1 MALHNYLNR
10 CLGRNEIPERL
21 EVMRSLLPWA
31 ITRRLVPIA
40 LANAEYTLRQV
51 VPPGTPPRPSRPCNC
66 SLSLPGR
73 VGASPLAREHCV
85 IREFHPDSSSRE
97 AVLSSPKFAA
107 EVNGMVGTSGT
118 SGTGTIGRTEL
129 AKAVPRLSGTLQLNG
144 LTSRVDV
151 YRDGLGIPHVRAENE
166 RDAFFTQGFVT
177 AQDRL
182 WHMEYD
188 RLRGSGRWA
197 EAVGDS
203 ALEQDKLMR
212 RFRLAASAKADCD
225 AMDDHTRM
233 VFDAYAAG
241 VNAFIEGPDPLPA
254 EYAIDGLL
262 SENER
267 PEPWQPWDSLIV
279 YKVRHILMGVFES
292 KVWRA
297 RMVRAMGPKKAGRLF
312 PGYEPGHLL
321 ILPPG
326 ATAGGSLD
334 VGLEQL
340 AEGAAALN
348 HLAEMDVG
356 SNSWVLGGQPTAGNR
371 GGAASGTASG
381 KPILAGD
388 SHRGLDTP
396 NAYYQNRIACPEF
409 DVTGLSF
416 PGVPAFPHFGHNPWV
431 CWSVTHTA
439 ADYQDLYIEQ
449 LRNADTPQYLYKGEW
464 LDAEVHDET
473 VRSSSGR
480 EESVR
485 VVVTGHGPVISGGP
499 PFDSPPGVGERQ
511 EGTGMALKYTA
522 TESASQWPAILWQM
536 LSARSSKELADSQ
549 KGWVDPCNNF
559 VFADVDGNFGYLC
572 RGRIP
577 IRSRVNGWLP
587 VPGWTGDHEWQGDI
601 PFEELPRSINP
612 EEGYIATANNRPV
625 GEDYPHYIA
634 IDFTPEFRVKGVTQG
649 LKSLTRPAAPDMAKV
664 HAYRVSQPALAYLAV
679 LPGVEPQDALSAI
692 ARERLLAWDGSMDAH
707 RVEPTIYSAMRDAL
721 LKELLERNL
730 TPELADAAWHPA
742 DRGLGSFSNRFKARM
757 VEMIRQ
763 DDRSL
768 LAEGASWPKA
778 IARALAVGLAG
789 LRARLGDDPDDWAWE
804 RIHRAVPRHTLSAA
818 HPELDGLLDPPSIPT
833 SGDGDTPLQGGYSS
847 AAPATVTS
855 LSVARYSYDTAN
867 WDDSLWAVPLGSSGH
882 PGSPHYH
889 DQSEAWRKV
898 EMHPMRWD
906 WDAIIANSETHQ
918 TLEPQ

>member
-1 MALHNYLNR
+1 
-10 CLGRNEIPERL
+10 
-21 EVMRSLLPWA
+21 
-31 ITRRLVPIA
+31 
-40 LANAEYTLRQV
+40 
-51 VPPGTPPRPSRPCNC
+51 
-66 SLSLPGR
+66 
-73 VGASPLAREHCV
+73 
-85 IREFHPDSSSRE
+85 
-97 AVLSSPKFAA
+97 
-107 EVNGMVGTSGT
+107 MVGVSE
-118 SGTGTIGRTEL
+118 IGSAEL
-129 AKAVPRLSGTLQLNG
+129 SAAIPRLSGTLRLKG
-144 LTSRVDV
+144 LIGKVEV

-166 RDAFFTQGFVT
+166 RDAFFAQGYVT

-197 EAVGDS
+197 AAVGDA

-212 RFRLAASAKADCD
+212 RFRLTASAKADY
-225 AMDDHTRM
+225 AVMDSHTRM

-241 VNAFIEGPDPLPA
+241 VNAFIEGPGPLPA
-254 EYAIDGLL
+254 EYAIAGI
-262 SENER
+262 E

-292 KVWRA
+292 KIWRA
-297 RMVRAMGPKKAGRLF
+297 RMVQAMGPEQAGRLF

-326 ATAGGSLD
+326 ATAPAPLD
-334 VGLEQL
+334 LGLKQL

-348 HLAEMDVG
+348 HLSEMDAG
-356 SNSWVLGGQPTAGNR
+356 SNSWVVAGQPPAGERR
-371 GGAASGTASG
+371 GAGCGAATG
-381 KPILAGD
+381 KPLLAGD
-388 SHRGLDTP
+388 SHRALDTP
-396 NAYYQNRIACPEF
+396 NAYYQNRVACPEF
-409 DVTGLSF
+409 DVIGLSF

-449 LRNADTPQYLYKGEW
+449 LRGGNTPQYLYQGEW
-464 LDAEVHDET
+464 RDAEVHDET
-473 VRSSSGR
+473 VRSNSGR
-480 EESVR
+480 EESIR

-499 PFDSPPGVGERQ
+499 E
-511 EGTGMALKYTA
+511 EGSGLSFKYTA
-522 TESASQWPAILWQM
+522 TESASDWTAILWRM
-536 LSARSSKELADSQ
+536 LRARNAEELAESQ
-549 KGWVDPCNNF
+549 RGWVDPCNNF
-559 VFADVDGNFGYLC
+559 LFADVDGSIGYLC

-587 VPGWTGDHEWQGDI
+587 VPGWTSEHEWQGDI

-612 EEGYIATANNRPV
+612 PEGYIATANNRPV
-625 GEDYPHYIA
+625 GDEYPHYIA
-634 IDFTPEFRVKGVTQG
+634 VDFTPEFRVKSVTQG
-649 LKSLTRPAAPDMAKV
+649 LMSLTKPAAPDMAKV
-664 HAYRVSQPALAYLAV
+664 HAQRVSLPSLAYLAV

-692 ARERLLAWDGSMDAH
+692 ARERLLGWDGTMDAH
-707 RVEPTIYSAMRDAL
+707 RVEPAIYSAMRDAL
-721 LKELLERNL
+721 LQEMLERNL

-757 VEMIRQ
+757 VEMLRH

-768 LAEGASWPKA
+768 LADGDSWPAA
-778 IARALAVGLAG
+778 ISRALAQGVAN
-789 LRARLGDDPDDWAWE
+789 LRERLGDDPDGWAWS

-818 HPELDGLLDPPSIPT
+818 HPELDGLLDPPPIPA
-833 SGDGDTPLQGGYSS
+833 SGDGDTPLAGGYSPS
-847 AAPATVTS
+847 APATITS

-867 WDDSLWAVPLGSSGH
+867 WDDSLWVVPLGSSGH

-906 WDAIIANSETHQ
+906 WPAIIANSETSQ
-918 TLEPQ
+918 TLEPE